1 MGTQARQ
8 LLSTPAAG
16 KNKEYCLTLST
27 NLSTTM
33 AANSTLMFSG
43 FNPNSRN
50 SSKVLRPPGGGS
62 SDIFGIKGDQEQE
75 KVDTP
80 VQEEKDNVIAEDPKS
95 TEEMSNN
102 AQDEVPINANEEPN
116 EVPNNANAQ
125 KESEETGSEE
135 RESEA
140 NNFSPENSSSQEPP
154 AAAANPSP
162 CPPVAGVRG
171 RIPPGGHSSGS
182 FW

>member
-62 SDIFGIKGDQEQE
+62 SDIFGIKSDQEQEQE
-75 KVDTP
+75 KVETP
-80 VQEEKDNVIAEDPKS
+80 VQDEKDNVIAEDQKS
-95 TEEMSNN
+95 TEEIRNN
-102 AQDEVPINANEEPN
+102 AQDEVLINANAEK
-116 EVPNNANAQ
+116 Q
-125 KESEETGSEE
+125 SEETGSEE

-140 NNFSPENSSSQEPP
+140 KNFSPENSSSQEPP
-154 AAAANPSP
+154 AAAADPSP

>member
-1 MGTQARQ
+1 MTQARQ

-16 KNKEYCLTLST
+16 KNKEYCLILST

-75 KVDTP
+75 QVETP
-80 VQEEKDNVIAEDPKS
+80 VQDEKDNLIAEDPKS
-95 TEEMSNN
+95 TEEIRNN

-116 EVPNNANAQ
+116 EVPNNANAEKQ
-125 KESEETGSEE
+125 SEETGSEE

-140 NNFSPENSSSQEPP
+140 KNFSPENSSSQEPP

>member
-1 MGTQARQ
+1 
-8 LLSTPAAG
+8 
-16 KNKEYCLTLST
+16 
-27 NLSTTM
+27 M

-75 KVDTP
+75 KVETP
-80 VQEEKDNVIAEDPKS
+80 VQDDEKDNLIPDDPKFMS
-95 TEEMSNN
+95 TEKIPNN
-102 AQDEVPINANEEPN
+102 AQEITDEVTINANEEPN
-116 EVPNNANAQ
+116 EVPNNANQ
-125 KESEETGSEE
+125 ENKSEGSDIQE
-135 RESEA
+135 RETEA
-140 NNFSPENSSSQEPP
+140 NKLPAENSVIRDPSAT
-154 AAAANPSP
+154 AATSSP

>member
-1 MGTQARQ
+1 
-8 LLSTPAAG
+8 
-16 KNKEYCLTLST
+16 
-27 NLSTTM
+27 M

-75 KVDTP
+75 KVETP
-80 VQEEKDNVIAEDPKS
+80 VQDEKDNLITDDPKY
-95 TEEMSNN
+95 MSSEKIPNN
-102 AQDEVPINANEEPN
+102 AQEVKDEVLINAKEEPS
-116 EVPNNANAQ
+116 EVPNNANVEN
-125 KESEETGSEE
+125 KSEESDIQEKET
-135 RESEA
+135 EA
-140 NNFSPENSSSQEPP
+140 NKFPAENSESP
-154 AAAANPSP
+154 ATAATSSP